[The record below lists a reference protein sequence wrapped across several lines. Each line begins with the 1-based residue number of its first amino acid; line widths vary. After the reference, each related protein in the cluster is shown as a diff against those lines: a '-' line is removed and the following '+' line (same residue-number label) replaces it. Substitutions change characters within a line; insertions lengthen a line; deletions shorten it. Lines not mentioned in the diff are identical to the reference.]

1 MRIDKG
7 SFNKRNGRIG
17 YFLKSETKTLKNN
30 KIGEKKHEE
39 REKKRSISLRRTWYV
54 EVSAFIIVNSSLT
67 LLKVQNDKKIP
78 FWR

>member
-30 KIGEKKHEE
+30 KIGKKKHEE
-39 REKKRSISLRRTWYV
+39 REKKRSISLSRTWYIRDCKLTV
-54 EVSAFIIVNSSLT
+54 NISDSTKGSAIH
-67 LLKVQNDKKIP
+67 QY
-78 FWR
+78 

>member
-39 REKKRSISLRRTWYV
+39 REKKD
-54 EVSAFIIVNSSLT
+54 
-67 LLKVQNDKKIP
+67 Q
-78 FWR
+78 